1 MSRPGDFVSLPQ
13 IALVAALDEADAIG
27 VRGGLPWSLPDDLK
41 RFRALTMGKPVI
53 VGRRTWESIGRA
65 LPGRHLIVW
74 TRQPLDL
81 PAQVHRAASQAEALA
96 MAQALAPDGQEIII
110 AGGAGVYEAFL
121 PLASTFY
128 LTRVHTKVPEADT
141 FFPRWDLSQWREI
154 SRDHHPADARH
165 AHAYSTLDLARP

>member
-1 MSRPGDFVSLPQ
+1 VSHPQ

-53 VGRRTWESIGRA
+53 VGRRTWESIGRP

-96 MAQALAPDGQEIII
+96 LAQDLAPDAQEVII

-128 LTRVHTKVPEADT
+128 LTRVHTTVPDADT
-141 FFPRWDLSQWREI
+141 LFPRWDFSQWREI
-154 SRDHHPADARH
+154 SHDHHPADARH